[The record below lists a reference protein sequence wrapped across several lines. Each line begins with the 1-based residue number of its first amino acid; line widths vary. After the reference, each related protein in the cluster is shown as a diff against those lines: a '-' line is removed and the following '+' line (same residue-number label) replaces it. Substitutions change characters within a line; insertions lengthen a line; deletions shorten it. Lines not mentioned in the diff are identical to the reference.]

1 MSTYRHIVG
10 SEDPVT
16 VNELPADRA
25 LVEALVSRGVIDRQ
39 MRRDLFGLLYP
50 RKNTEKIVL
59 RSLLGL
65 SAAFF
70 LFGFSAIL
78 AANWNELGVM
88 LRLGV
93 PQLVFAASLAGA
105 IYFGLDKFHGQ
116 LLASVAA
123 FSIGGVLIVLSQEF
137 QLNADAP
144 WLFGRWLLLALPIV
158 LCARFL
164 PLWISWICLLN
175 LHATVFILKNAL
187 NVDEFVFDVICWS
200 MILFSITF
208 IALRELLLKR
218 NPDSPDWNWLRPG
231 WPQALLLTWM
241 QILAVIHFSFCYG
254 VFLFDH
260 LEIAAAI
267 TMLLDVVLL
276 AGIHWWLRKAT
287 RFDVWSLL
295 VSTLA
300 IGLQLTIM
308 AVISLAKVF
317 ESSDWDDWKLLF
329 LLGAMIAFGIFFGCT
344 LYLRKIRDQH
354 RPPTPGD
361 TNQDPG
367 PGSDDSNGAE
377 VAP

>member
-10 SEDPVT
+10 SEEPVT

-25 LVEALVSRGVIDRQ
+25 LVEAMVSRGVIDRQ

-50 RKNTEKIVL
+50 RKSTEKIVL

-65 SAAFF
+65 AAAFF

-105 IYFGLDKFHGQ
+105 IYFGLDKFPGQ

-137 QLNADAP
+137 QLNAEAP

-164 PLWISWICLLN
+164 PLWVSWICLLN
-175 LHATVFILKNAL
+175 IHATVFILENTFNL
-187 NVDEFVFDVICWS
+187 DEVTFDAICWS

-208 IALRELLLKR
+208 VALRQLLLKR
-218 NPDSPDWNWLRPG
+218 HPDSPDWNWLRPG

-260 LEIAAAI
+260 LEIVPAI

-276 AGIHWWLRKAT
+276 AGVHCWLRKAT
-287 RFDVWSLL
+287 RFDMWSLL
-295 VSTLA
+295 LSTLA
-300 IGLQLTIM
+300 IGSQLTIM
-308 AVISLAKVF
+308 AIITLAKIC
-317 ESSDWDDWKLLF
+317 ESDPTEPELLF
-329 LLGAMIAFGIFFGCT
+329 LLGSISAFGIFFACT
-344 LYLRKIRDQH
+344 LYLRKLRDQ
-354 RPPTPGD
+354 RRAPTPGGD
-361 TNQDPG
+361 DYYASLSSDPVE
-367 PGSDDSNGAE
+367 SDEEDS
-377 VAP
+377 

>member
-1 MSTYRHIVG
+1 LSTYRHIVG
-10 SEDPVT
+10 SEEPVT
-16 VNELPADRA
+16 VNELPANRA
-25 LVEALVSRGVIDRQ
+25 LVEALVSRGVIDRH

-50 RKNTEKIVL
+50 RKSTEKIVL

-93 PQLVFAASLAGA
+93 PQLIFAASLAGA
-105 IYFGLDKFHGQ
+105 IYLGLDKFSGQ
-116 LLASVAA
+116 LLAAVAA

-175 LHATVFILKNAL
+175 LHATVFILKNAF
-187 NVDEFVFDVICWS
+187 NVDEFVFDAICWS

-208 IALRELLLKR
+208 VALRELLLKR

-231 WPQALLLTWM
+231 WSQALLLTWM

-254 VFLFDH
+254 IFLFDH

-287 RFDVWSLL
+287 RFDMWALL
-295 VSTLA
+295 VST
-300 IGLQLTIM
+300 IGIGGQLTIM
-308 AVISLAKVF
+308 TVMTLVEIF
-317 ESSDWDDWKLLF
+317 DSSNWDWELLF
-329 LLGAMIAFGIFFGCT
+329 LLGSISAFGIFFACT
-344 LYLRKIRDQH
+344 LYLRKLRDQQ
-354 RPPTPGD
+354 RSPTPGGD
-361 TNQDPG
+361 DYYASLSSDPVE
-367 PGSDDSNGAE
+367 SDEEDS
-377 VAP
+377 

>member
-10 SEDPVT
+10 SEEPVT
-16 VNELPADRA
+16 VNELPANRA
-25 LVEALVSRGVIDRQ
+25 LVEALVSRGVIDRH

-50 RKNTEKIVL
+50 RKSTEKIVL

-93 PQLVFAASLAGA
+93 PQLIFAASLAGA
-105 IYFGLDKFHGQ
+105 IYLGLDKFSGQ
-116 LLASVAA
+116 LLAAVAA

-158 LCARFL
+158 LVACYL
-164 PLWISWICLLN
+164 PLWMAWISLLYVYITFLVGEQVRGGN
-175 LHATVFILKNAL
+175 FFSDINTW
-187 NVDEFVFDVICWS
+187 C
-200 MILFSITF
+200 MILISTGFVG
-208 IALRELLLKR
+208 LR
-218 NPDSPDWNWLRPG
+218 
-231 WPQALLLTWM
+231 QLLLTRTAGATRWHWLQPAWPRGLLLAWI
-241 QILAVIHFSFCYG
+241 QILAVIHLSFRYAE
-254 VFLFDH
+254 FIFDDRNTT
-260 LEIAAAI
+260 AAI
-267 TMLLDVVLL
+267 MVSLDVAVL
-276 AGIHWWLRKAT
+276 AGIHYWLRTET
-287 RFDVWSLL
+287 RFDIWSLL

-300 IGLQLTIM
+300 IGGQLTIV
-308 AVISLAKVF
+308 AIISLAKVF
-317 ESSDWDDWKLLF
+317 ESGDWDDWKLLF
-329 LLGAMIAFGIFFGCT
+329 LLSAMIAFGIFFGCT

-354 RPPTPGD
+354 RPPTPDD
-361 TNQDPG
+361 TNQNPG

-377 VAP
+377 DAP

>member
-1 MSTYRHIVG
+1 LSTYRHIVG
-10 SEDPVT
+10 NEDPVT

-25 LVEALVSRGVIDRQ
+25 LVEALVSRGVIDRP

-50 RKNTEKIVL
+50 RKSTEKIVL

-88 LRLGV
+88 LRLGL
-93 PQLVFAASLAGA
+93 PQLVFAASLAGS
-105 IYFGLDKFHGQ
+105 IYCGLDKFPGQ

-137 QLNADAP
+137 QLNAETP

-158 LCARFL
+158 FCARFL

-175 LHATVFILKNAL
+175 LHTAVFIKENTFHL
-187 NVDEFVFDVICWS
+187 NESTFDAICWV
-200 MILFSITF
+200 MILVSISF
-208 IALRELLLKR
+208 VLLRELLIKR

-231 WPQALLLTWM
+231 WPGALLLTWI
-241 QILAVIHFSFCYG
+241 QILAVIHFSFRYG

-267 TMLLDVVLL
+267 TMLFDVAVL
-276 AGIHWWLRKAT
+276 AGIHWWLRKAL
-287 RFDVWSLL
+287 RFDMWALL

-300 IGLQLTIM
+300 IGGM
-308 AVISLAKVF
+308 ATTTAIITLVKIF
-317 ESSDWDDWKLLF
+317 DSSNWDWELLF
-329 LLGAMIAFGIFFGCT
+329 LLGSISAFGIFFACT
-344 LYLRKIRDQH
+344 IYLRKLRDQQ
-354 RPPTPGD
+354 RAATPS
-361 TNQDPG
+361 
-367 PGSDDSNGAE
+367 SDDDASLSSNRVESGE
-377 VAP
+377 DDS

>member
-10 SEDPVT
+10 NEDPVT

-25 LVEALVSRGVIDRQ
+25 LVEALVSRGVIARP
-39 MRRDLFGLLYP
+39 MRRDLFRLLYP
-50 RKNTEKIVL
+50 RKNTERIVL

-78 AANWNELGVM
+78 AANWNELGAI

-93 PQLVFAASLAGA
+93 PQFLFAASLAGA
-105 IYFGLDKFHGQ
+105 IYAGIDKFKGQ

-137 QLNADAP
+137 QLNAEAP

-175 LHATVFILKNAL
+175 IYVVVLTVQTLSL
-187 NVDEFVFDVICWS
+187 REDLLFDLIFCL
-200 MILFSITF
+200 MILASISWVV
-208 IALRELLLKR
+208 LRKLILTRK
-218 NPDSPDWNWLRPG
+218 PDAPAWDWLRPG
-231 WPQALLLTWM
+231 WPSVLLLTWS
-241 QILAVIHFSFCYG
+241 QALAVIHFSMGYSIT
-254 VFLFDH
+254 LFDDFKSATT
-260 LEIAAAI
+260 IA
-267 TMLLDVVLL
+267 MLLDVAML
-276 AGIHWWLRKAT
+276 AYIHWRLREAAHG
-287 RFDVWSLL
+287 DMWALL

-300 IGLQLTIM
+300 IGTTVTSVEIT
-308 AVISLAKVF
+308 SLAKLDFLDELVF
-317 ESSDWDDWKLLF
+317 LA
-329 LLGAMIAFGIFFGCT
+329 GAIIAFGNFALCT
-344 LYLRKIRDQH
+344 LYLRSVRQQQ

-361 TNQDPG
+361 
-367 PGSDDSNGAE
+367 DDYYASISSTSVDAKE
-377 VAP
+377 ADS

>member
-25 LVEALVSRGVIDRQ
+25 LVESLVSRGVIDRQ
-39 MRRDLFGLLYP
+39 IRRDLLGLLYP
-50 RKNTEKIVL
+50 RKSTENLVL

-78 AANWNELGVM
+78 AANWGELGIM
-88 LRLGV
+88 LRMGL

-105 IYFGLDKFHGQ
+105 IYLGLDKFSGQ

-158 LCARFL
+158 LVACYL
-164 PLWISWICLLN
+164 PLWLAWITLLHVYVAFFLGEQIGDSDFLFEMNTWGMLLIS
-175 LHATVFILKNAL
+175 AA
-187 NVDEFVFDVICWS
+187 FVG
-200 MILFSITF
+200 
-208 IALRELLLKR
+208 LRQLLLAR
-218 NPDSPDWNWLRPG
+218 TAGATRWHWLQPDWPR
-231 WPQALLLTWM
+231 ALLLAWI
-241 QILAVIHFSFCYG
+241 QNLCVIHLSFRYAE
-254 VFLFDH
+254 LIFDGGT
-260 LEIAAAI
+260 AATAI
-267 TMLLDVVLL
+267 MQLIDVAVLV
-276 AGIHWWLRKAT
+276 GIHYWLRTET
-287 RFDVWSLL
+287 RFDIWSLL

-300 IGLQLTIM
+300 IGVQLTII
-308 AVISLAKVF
+308 AIISLAKVF
-317 ESSDWDDWKLLF
+317 EASDWDEWQILF

-344 LYLRKIRDQH
+344 LYLRKIRNLQHTSAPSDDDQG
-354 RPPTPGD
+354 PE
-361 TNQDPG
+361 
-367 PGSDDSNGAE
+367 PGSDTNRGAE
-377 VAP
+377 DAP

>member
-10 SEDPVT
+10 NEDPVT

-25 LVEALVSRGVIDRQ
+25 LVEALVSRGVIDRP
-39 MRRDLFGLLYP
+39 MRRDLFRLLYP
-50 RKNTEKIVL
+50 RKNTERIVL

-105 IYFGLDKFHGQ
+105 IYFGLDKFPGQ

-137 QLNADAP
+137 QLNAEAP

-175 LHATVFILKNAL
+175 LHATVFILRNAFNL
-187 NVDEFVFDVICWS
+187 NDSTFDAICWS
-200 MILFSITF
+200 MILFSFTF
-208 IALRELLLKR
+208 VALRELLLKR
-218 NPDSPDWNWLRPG
+218 NPGSPGWNWLRPG
-231 WPQALLLTWM
+231 WPGALLLTWI
-241 QILAVIHFSFCYG
+241 QILAVIHFSFRYG

-267 TMLLDVVLL
+267 TMLLDIVLL
-276 AGIHWWLRKAT
+276 AGIHWWLRKAI
-287 RFDVWSLL
+287 RFDMWSLL
-295 VSTLA
+295 LSTLA
-300 IGLQLTIM
+300 IGSQLTIM
-308 AVISLAKVF
+308 AVMTLVEIF
-317 ESSDWDDWKLLF
+317 DSSNWDWELLF
-329 LLGAMIAFGIFFGCT
+329 LLGAIIAFGIFFACT
-344 LYLRKIRDQH
+344 LYLRKLRDQ
-354 RPPTPGD
+354 RREPTPGGAD
-361 TNQDPG
+361 YYASLSSDPG
-367 PGSDDSNGAE
+367 GTEEDDS
-377 VAP
+377 

>member
-10 SEDPVT
+10 SEEPVT
-16 VNELPADRA
+16 VDELPADRA
-25 LVEALVSRGVIDRQ
+25 LVEAMVSRGVIERR

-50 RKNTEKIVL
+50 RKSTEKIVL

-65 SAAFF
+65 AAAFF

-105 IYFGLDKFHGQ
+105 IYFGLDKFPGQ

-137 QLNADAP
+137 QLNAEAP

-175 LHATVFILKNAL
+175 IHVAL
-187 NVDEFVFDVICWS
+187 VTLETFSFGHDFVFDAISWF
-200 MILFSITF
+200 MILASL
-208 IALRELLLKR
+208 AWVVLRELLLKR
-218 NPDSPDWNWLRPG
+218 NRDVPDWDWLQPG
-231 WPQALLLTWM
+231 WPTMLLLIWI
-241 QILAVIHFSFCYG
+241 QLLAVYHFSFRYG
-254 VFLFDH
+254 FSLFDRF
-260 LEIAAAI
+260 EPAATS
-267 TMLLDVVLL
+267 TMLLDVGML
-276 AGIHWWLRKAT
+276 AGIHWRLRRRNHGDMWA
-287 RFDVWSLL
+287 LL

-300 IGLQLTIM
+300 IGTT
-308 AVISLAKVF
+308 ATSVVVITLVKV
-317 ESSDWDDWKLLF
+317 DF
-329 LLGAMIAFGIFFGCT
+329 LDELVFLVGAIIAFGNFALCT
-344 LYLRKIRDQH
+344 LYLRRVRQQQ

-361 TNQDPG
+361 
-367 PGSDDSNGAE
+367 DDYYASISSTSVDSKEADS
-377 VAP
+377 

>member
-10 SEDPVT
+10 NEDPVT

-25 LVEALVSRGVIDRQ
+25 LVEALVSRGVIDRP

-50 RKNTEKIVL
+50 RKSTEKIVL

-88 LRLGV
+88 LRLGL
-93 PQLVFAASLAGA
+93 PQLVFAASLAGS
-105 IYFGLDKFHGQ
+105 IYCGLDKFPGQ

-137 QLNADAP
+137 QLNAETP

-158 LCARFL
+158 FCARFL
-164 PLWISWICLLN
+164 PLWLSWICLLN
-175 LHATVFILKNAL
+175 LHTAVFIKENTFHL
-187 NVDEFVFDVICWS
+187 NESTFDAICWV
-200 MILFSITF
+200 MILVSISF
-208 IALRELLLKR
+208 VLLRELLIKR

-231 WPQALLLTWM
+231 WPGALLLTWI
-241 QILAVIHFSFCYG
+241 QILAVIHFSFRYG

-267 TMLLDVVLL
+267 TMLLDVAVL
-276 AGIHWWLRKAT
+276 AGIHWWLRKAL
-287 RFDVWSLL
+287 RFDMWALL

-300 IGLQLTIM
+300 IGGM
-308 AVISLAKVF
+308 ATTTAIITLVKVF
-317 ESSDWDDWKLLF
+317 DSSNWDWELLF
-329 LLGAMIAFGIFFGCT
+329 LLGSISAFGIFFACT
-344 LYLRKIRDQH
+344 IYLRKLRDQQ
-354 RPPTPGD
+354 RAATPS
-361 TNQDPG
+361 
-367 PGSDDSNGAE
+367 SDDDASLSSNRVESGE
-377 VAP
+377 DDS